1 MVGACN
7 AIRTYLLSHPLVLV
21 CLLCFAPAMR
31 RARCHP
37 QVNLVAVS
45 ADGSTVVSG
54 SGDKTVRVWDAST
67 GDCRR
72 ELRGHA
78 RAVRLCARC

>member
-31 RARCHP
+31 RACWHP
-37 QVNLVAVS
+37 QVRSVAVS
-45 ADGSTVVSG
+45 ADCSTVVSG
-54 SGDKTVRVWDAST
+54 SWDKTVRVWDVST

-72 ELRGHA
+72 ELRGQT
-78 RAVRLCARC
+78 REVCLCARC